1 MTNTKLLRRKIDESG
16 YKLRYIAKQ
25 LGISYQGLMYKINNK
40 SEFKASEI
48 QKLKNLLKLTDAEV
62 QMIFFVSNVE

>member
-25 LGISYQGLMYKINNK
+25 LGISYQGLMYKINNE

-48 QKLKNLLKLTDAEV
+48 QMLKNLLKLTDAEV

>member
-16 YKLRYIAKQ
+16 YKLRYVAKQ
-25 LGISYQGLMYKINNK
+25 LGISYQGLMYKINNE

-48 QKLKNLLKLTDAEV
+48 QMLKNLLKLTDAEV
-62 QMIFFVSNVE
+62 QMIFFVSNVN